1 MDVEAQLRK
10 QNIAKNKISQR
21 QDAPSAILQA
31 NKMNDSETVRKRTK
45 LMLPAPHISD
55 HELEEIAKIG
65 YACDLGGLRN
75 LLKGV
80 VRRVLF

>member
-10 QNIAKNKISQR
+10 QNVAKDKISQR
-21 QDAPSAILQA
+21 QDAPTAILQT
-31 NKMNDSETVRKRTK
+31 NKMTDPETVRKRTQ

-55 HELEEIAKIG
+55 HQLEEIAQIG
-65 YACDLGGLRN
+65 YASDLGGLRN

>member
-1 MDVEAQLRK
+1 
-10 QNIAKNKISQR
+10 
-21 QDAPSAILQA
+21 
-31 NKMNDSETVRKRTK
+31 
-45 LMLPAPHISD
+45 MLPAPHISD

-65 YACDLGGLRN
+65 YASDLGGLRN

>member
-21 QDAPSAILQA
+21 
-31 NKMNDSETVRKRTK
+31 RHK
-45 LMLPAPHISD
+45 LTLPAPHISD
-55 HELEEIAKIG
+55 QELEEIAKIG
-65 YACDLGGLRN
+65 YASDLGGLRN

>member
-10 QNIAKNKISQR
+10 QNVAKNKISQR
-21 QDAPSAILQA
+21 QDAPTAILQT
-31 NKMNDSETVRKRTK
+31 NKMTDPETVRKRTK

-55 HELEEIAKIG
+55 HQLEEIAQIG
-65 YACDLGGLRN
+65 YASDLGGLRN

>member
-10 QNIAKNKISQR
+10 QNVAKNKISQR
-21 QDAPSAILQA
+21 QDAPTAILQT
-31 NKMNDSETVRKRTK
+31 NKMTDPETVRKRTK

-65 YACDLGGLRN
+65 YASDLGGLRN